1 MRTKRNYCLAMFL
14 PLILFCTSLVAAEPE
29 QAKEKVIE
37 NTQQGKLIWADLY
50 TGDIESSLNFY
61 TETFGWTVKKFGK
74 NNKNYYLLYSG
85 DKAIAGIL
93 DRSAERNKTNKALW
107 VGSISTNNVQKSA
120 NRAAKNN
127 ATIILEPH
135 DFALYGKRAIIADP
149 QGAIIAFLDLN
160 ANDNAY
166 SKISD
171 LWNWAQLFSI
181 NTKKSASFYQQT
193 FNYTVEKVAQSQ
205 DSYYLSKQDEVKA
218 TIVKLPS
225 SFEQRDRWVNFVD
238 VQNLT
243 PILAKATKN
252 GAIIIHQSEDNQL
265 AIIADPNGA
274 LLGLIEQESE

>member
-1 MRTKRNYCLAMFL
+1 MRTKRNYCLAIFL
-14 PLILFCTSLVAAEPE
+14 PLILSCTSLVAAEPE
-29 QAKEKVIE
+29 QTEEQITD

-61 TETFGWTVKKFGK
+61 TETFGWTIKKFGK
-74 NNKNYYLLYSG
+74 NNKNYYLLFNG
-85 DKAIAGIL
+85 DKAIAGVL
-93 DRSAERNKTNKALW
+93 DRSAERNKTDKALW

-181 NTKKSASFYQQT
+181 NTEKSASFYQQT
-193 FNYTVEKVAQSQ
+193 FNYTVEKVAKSQ

-243 PILAKATKN
+243 HILAKATKN
-252 GAIIIHQSEDNQL
+252 GATMIYQSEDNQL

-274 LLGLIEQESE
+274 FLGLTEQESE